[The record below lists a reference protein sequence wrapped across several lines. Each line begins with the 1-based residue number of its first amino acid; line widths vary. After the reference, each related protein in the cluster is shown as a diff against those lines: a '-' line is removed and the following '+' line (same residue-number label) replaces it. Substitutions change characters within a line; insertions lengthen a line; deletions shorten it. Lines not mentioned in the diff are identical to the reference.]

1 MSQLKAFNA
10 PFLLAAIGI
19 YLSYFLH
26 GISVITLAQNMTPL
40 AEKFNTDNAGIA
52 YVISGIGLGRLIC
65 ILFFGIISDKF
76 GRRSVIFLGIALY
89 LLFFFGILASPNLI
103 VAFILAFCVGAANAA
118 LDTGGYPA
126 LMECYPKTSGS
137 AVILLKAMVSFG
149 QMFYP
154 MLVSYLLVSHLWYGY
169 AMIIPGVLFILV
181 TLLVIRSK
189 FPSQTVDANIAKEL
203 PQMNSKPLAWLE
215 GAASVVFGVAAFS
228 TFYVIV
234 VWMPKYAMA
243 FAGMAEAEALKTIS
257 YYSLGSLV
265 CVFIFAFLLKSMV
278 RPVWANVFNTGLS
291 VITAAIIYLYPS
303 PLVCNVGAFVIGFSA
318 AGGILQ
324 LGVSVMSEFFPRSK
338 AKVTSVYMMMGG
350 LANFV
355 IPLITGYLSN
365 IGLQYIILLDVL
377 FALVAFITAIIV
389 FVRYY
394 KVFKIPEKDMRFG
407 EHFFQ

>member
-26 GISVITLAQNMTPL
+26 GISVITLAQNMTHL

-52 YVISGIGLGRLIC
+52 YVISGIGLGRLVC

-89 LLFFFGILASPNLI
+89 VLFFFGILVSPNLI

-137 AVILLKAMVSFG
+137 AVILLKATISFG

-169 AMIIPGVLFILV
+169 AMVIPGVLFLLV
-181 TLLVIRSK
+181 TLLVIKSK
-189 FPSQTVDANIAKEL
+189 FPSQTVDADIAKEL
-203 PQMNSKPLAWLE
+203 PQMSSKPLAWLE
-215 GAASVVFGVAAFS
+215 GVASVVFGVAAFS

-243 FAGMAEAEALKTIS
+243 FAGMEEAEALQTIS

-265 CVFIFAFLLKSMV
+265 CVFLFAFLLKSMV

-324 LGVSVMSEFFPRSK
+324 LGVSVMSEFFPKSK

-377 FALVAFITAIIV
+377 FALIAFITAIVV
-389 FVRYY
+389 FIRYY
-394 KVFKIPEKDMRFG
+394 KVFKIPASDFRFG
-407 EHFFQ
+407 ERFFQ